1 MKRSLIGMV
10 LAVSLPTVAV
20 AQSAELQAL
29 VREAQAQVG
38 TEISPGASIA
48 GVSLDQ
54 RQFNYRFR
62 FDASRGA
69 RVDGGFPAQFAE
81 VLGTG
86 LCQQPPVNAF
96 IRGGGVAN
104 VIIED
109 ASGSTLHTRTVNRC

>member
-1 MKRSLIGMV
+1 MKRRLIGMV
-10 LAVSLPTVAV
+10 LALTLPTIAS

-62 FDASRGA
+62 FDPTRGA

-81 VLGTG
+81 VLGAG

-96 IRGGGVAN
+96 IQGGGVAN

-109 ASGSTLHTRTVNRC
+109 AGGSVLHTRTVDNC